1 MPLVCRAAYSRPHS
15 FALAGVLLAVLLA
28 PSSARASSPPWI
40 DPSPAELQM
49 TSEPKAPG
57 APAILLSWEE
67 HDDANSAEVVVHVRL
82 KVLTEG
88 GLSAGTLDL
97 PDGVVSND
105 TLRQIFFAR
114 TIHPTAPS
122 SYSPE
127 PHRTQQSLM
136 LTMEHARSSPCPPSP

>member
-88 GLSAGTLDL
+88 GLSAGRLIYQTEL
-97 PDGVVSND
+97 SA
-105 TLRQIFFAR
+105 T
-114 TIHPTAPS
+114 TPS
-122 SYSPE
+122 
-127 PHRTQQSLM
+127 
-136 LTMEHARSSPCPPSP
+136 ARSSSLEPSTRRLHRRILRNPTELNSH